1 MARWLRSLIIGCV
14 VAITAAGALV
24 VSAGRAADEEKS
36 VLADLISRALSTPAT
51 RVVIGRIEG
60 ALSSDATVHG
70 IEISDRDGVWLKLDR
85 ARIVWRRLALLR
97 RRLEV
102 DALEVNR
109 LEIMR
114 RPVPAE
120 TRVAGEDEP
129 LLPELPVRVEIKR
142 FNLAEL
148 NVGEPILGTAARISA
163 TGAAN
168 LGSASEGLDLG
179 LDVRRLDQPGTLT
192 ARLGLVPDGQRL
204 SVNLRLDEPAG
215 GVLARAADIPGLP
228 PVKLDLNGD
237 GTLDAFQAKLTFDA
251 GASIGANGNA
261 TLTRT
266 GPVRRL
272 GLDLGAQISGLLPS
286 AAAPVFSG
294 TTKLLGSVEFSDAGS
309 VAIPGIALAATAAK
323 VDVSGSIDT
332 LGVADLRIKASNV
345 PTSES
350 RTAVA
355 DVDIRRLALDGHV
368 TGALTAPTI
377 EATLAAEDARSPAGR
392 LAKLDATFRATPTG
406 GGSASGT
413 LIQVVGNGRATG
425 LALADRALAR
435 AIGTEA
441 SLTLR
446 GAGTMAG
453 LFTFETLE
461 VKSPTITGRFAGRAG
476 SSEVQGR
483 LDVNAP
489 DLTKFGDVAGLA
501 LRGSAVLAADVEG
514 TPRANRFNAK
524 VDGRATAFA
533 TGLGPVD
540 GLTGG
545 KLEVAGG
552 VRLEPNGSIG
562 FDDLRLTGAHAQ
574 ARIDGAATPERADVA
589 ATMTVPSL
597 ARADERLT
605 GRAEIQARV
614 TGTLDRPDAT
624 ARIAVSDAT
633 ALGRPVPRL
642 VLEANAKDIRGATD
656 ARVTLDGD
664 VDRKPARGTL
674 HASRDARGSTTID
687 QLDVRIGSVDVRGGV
702 TLDGQNLAA
711 GRLTVKATDLSDLAP
726 IVLQK
731 LSGAIEA
738 DVSLA
743 GANGGQNAAFK
754 ASGRRITA
762 DSIKVDRL
770 EADLSATDVY
780 RRPVVSG
787 AAEIDQASIGAETIS
802 RIRLH
807 AQGTPQASDVTLAAV
822 ARGFDLDARARIVP
836 GDRTRIDLSQFT
848 ATRGQQRIA
857 LAQPTTLTVVE
868 RGVDLGNLAVA
879 FGGGRLMLSGIVGS
893 RLSLKANARAIPLS
907 AVETFKPGLGLTGT
921 LDGSA
926 EVTGTPSAPAGTYR
940 VHVADLV
947 VPQTRSA
954 GLGAIDVTASGR
966 LDGTR
971 ATVDA
976 TVSAREAG
984 RLVIRGSAPLAASG
998 DLDLSVSGSLDAGLA
1013 NRSLGAG
1020 GRRVTGRVSVDG
1032 RIAGTLDDPRV
1043 SGSAALAG
1051 GSFSDAA
1058 QGIRLDNIR
1067 GRLVA
1072 RGDEVSIESASADTR
1087 NGGQISA
1094 TGRVTLDP
1102 GGGFPGTIRI
1112 TGRRAELVQ
1121 SASATAVLNLDVALA
1136 GRLARDPRVSGRVDV
1151 VSLDVTVPERLPGTL
1166 KPLPGTKHIHSTRT
1180 AAARLALDAK
1190 ARGGSR
1196 AAPAFDPALDL
1207 TIVAPGH
1214 ILVHGR
1220 GLDAEL
1226 GGSLRLTGTLAK
1238 PTPVGA
1244 FSLRRGRLRV
1254 LTARLEFTRGNLTFA
1269 GDFRPELDF
1278 LATTQAG
1285 GATVGV
1291 AITGQASDPQFA
1303 FTSSPDLP
1311 EDEVLSRLL
1320 FGTPSGQ
1327 LTTGQAL
1334 ALAQAAAQY
1343 SGGGDGAFERLRRSL
1358 GLGGLDVNLGAS
1370 GGPSVGLKRALNSR
1384 VSVGVKAGPSAAQTG
1399 LGVDIR
1405 LTDKVKVQGEVGAN
1419 GAASVGVGVEHE
1431 W

>member
-1 MARWLRSLIIGCV
+1 MVRRLASFIIGA
-14 VAITAAGALV
+14 VAAATAAGALV
-24 VSAGRAADEEKS
+24 VSTGRAADEEKS

-51 RVVIGRIEG
+51 RVVVGRIEG

-85 ARIVWRRLALLR
+85 ARIVWRRLALVR
-97 RRLEV
+97 RRLEI

-114 RPVPAE
+114 TPVPAE
-120 TRVAGEDEP
+120 TRVVGEDEP
-129 LLPELPVRVEIKR
+129 LLPELPVKVEIKR

-148 NVGEPILGTAARISA
+148 NVGQPILGTAARISA

-168 LGSASEGLDLG
+168 LGSASEGLDLRLG
-179 LDVRRLDQPGTLT
+179 VRRLDQPGTLT
-192 ARLGLVPDGQRL
+192 ARLGLVPEGQRL
-204 SVNLRLDEPAG
+204 SLNLRLDEPAG

-237 GTLDAFQAKLTFDA
+237 GTLDAFQARLAFDA
-251 GASIGANGNA
+251 GAAIGANGNA
-261 TLTRT
+261 TLSRT

-272 GLDLGAQISGLLPS
+272 VLDLGAQISGLLPR
-286 AAAPVFSG
+286 AAAPIFSG
-294 TTKLLGSVEFSDAGS
+294 TTRLLGSVEFSDAGS
-309 VAIPGIALAATAAK
+309 VVIPGVALAATAAQ
-323 VDVSGSIDT
+323 VDISGSINS
-332 LGVADLRIKASNV
+332 LGIADLRINASNM
-345 PTSES
+345 PTGES
-350 RTAVA
+350 AVA
-355 DVDIRRLALDGHV
+355 DVDIRHLAFDGHV

-377 EATLAAEDARSPAGR
+377 EATLSAEDARSPAGR

-406 GGSASGT
+406 GSSARGT
-413 LIQVVGNGRATG
+413 LVQFVGNGRATG
-425 LALADRALAR
+425 LTLTDRALAR

-441 SLTLR
+441 SLTVR

-461 VKSPTITGRFAGRAG
+461 VKSPTIIGRFAGRAG
-476 SSEVQGR
+476 SSELQGR
-483 LDVNAP
+483 LELNAP
-489 DLTKFGDVAGLA
+489 DLARFGDVAGLA
-501 LRGSAVLAADVEG
+501 LRGSAVLAADIEG

-524 VDGRATAFA
+524 VDGRAGGFA
-533 TGLGPVD
+533 TGLASVD

-545 KLEVAGG
+545 KLELAGG
-552 VRLEPNGSIG
+552 IRLEPNGSIG
-562 FDDLRLTGAHAQ
+562 FDDLRLAGAHAQ
-574 ARIDGAATPERADVA
+574 ARIDGAATPERAYVA
-589 ATMTVPSL
+589 ATMTIPSL
-597 ARADERLT
+597 ARADDRLT
-605 GRAEIQARV
+605 GRAEIHAKV
-614 TGTLDRPDAT
+614 TGTLERPDAT
-624 ARIAVSDAT
+624 ASLAVSQAT
-633 ALGRPVPRL
+633 AFGRPVPRL
-642 VLEANAKDIRGATD
+642 VLEVDAKDIRGAID

-674 HASRDARGSTTID
+674 HASRDARGGTTVD
-687 QLDVRIGSVDVRGGV
+687 ALDVRIGSVDMRGGV
-702 TLDGQNLAA
+702 TLDAQNFAA
-711 GRLTVKATDLSDLAP
+711 GRLTVKAGDLNDLAP

-738 DVSLA
+738 DVSLEV
-743 GANGGQNAAFK
+743 ANGGQNAAVK

-762 DSIKVDRL
+762 GSISLGRL
-770 EADLSATDVY
+770 ETDLSATDVY
-780 RRPVVSG
+780 RRAVLSG
-787 AAEIDQASIGAETIS
+787 AAEIDQASIGEERIS
-802 RIRLH
+802 GIRLH
-807 AQGTPQASDVTLAAV
+807 AHGTPKASDVTLDAA
-822 ARGFDLDARARIVP
+822 ARGLDLNARARIIP
-836 GDRTRIDLSQFT
+836 GDRTRIDVVQFT
-848 ATRGQQRIA
+848 ATRGKERIA
-857 LAQPTTLTVVE
+857 LAQPTTLTVIE
-868 RGVDLGNLAVA
+868 GGVDIGNVAVGV
-879 FGGGRLMLSGIVGS
+879 GGGRLMLSGIVGS
-893 RLSLKANARAIPLS
+893 RLALKADARAIPLS
-907 AVETFKPGLGLTGT
+907 AAETFKPGLGLAGT

-926 EVTGTPSAPAGTYR
+926 ELTGSPSAPAGPYR
-940 VHVADLV
+940 LHVAQLV

-984 RLVIRGSAPLAASG
+984 KLTVRGSAPLALIG
-998 DLDLSVSGSLDAGLA
+998 DLDVSIAGRLDAGLA
-1013 NRSLGAG
+1013 NRSLRAGA
-1020 GRRVTGRVSVDG
+1020 RRVAGVVSVDG

-1043 SGSAALAG
+1043 SGSATLSG
-1051 GSFSDAA
+1051 GSFADAA

-1072 RGDEVSIESASADTR
+1072 RGEEVSIESASADTR
-1087 NGGQISA
+1087 NGGRISA
-1094 TGRVTLDP
+1094 AGHVTLDP
-1102 GGGFPGTIRI
+1102 TGGFPGTIRI
-1112 TGRRAELVQ
+1112 TGQQAELVQ
-1121 SASATAVLNLDVALA
+1121 SAVATAVLNLDLALA

-1151 VSLDVTVPERLPGTL
+1151 VSLDVTIPERLPATL
-1166 KPLPGTKHIHSTRT
+1166 KPLPGTKHLHPTRT
-1180 AAARLALDAK
+1180 ATARLALDGK
-1190 ARGGSR
+1190 ARGGRR
-1196 AAPAFDPALDL
+1196 AAPEFDPALDL
-1207 TIVAPGH
+1207 TITAPGH

-1226 GGSLRLTGTLAK
+1226 GGSVRLSGTLAK
-1238 PTPVGA
+1238 PSPVGA
-1244 FSLRRGRLRV
+1244 FSLRRGRLRI
-1254 LTARLEFTRGNLTFA
+1254 LTTRLDFTRGNLTFA

-1303 FTSSPDLP
+1303 FTSSPELP
-1311 EDEVLSRLL
+1311 EDEVLSRLV
-1320 FGTPSGQ
+1320 FGTASGQ

-1370 GGPSVGLKRALNSR
+1370 GGPSVGLERALNSR
-1384 VSVGVKAGPSAAQTG
+1384 VSVGVKAGASAAQTG
-1399 LGVDIR
+1399 VGVDIR
-1405 LTDKVKVQGEVGAN
+1405 VSDKVKVQGEVGAN